1 VATLLDP
8 RSPTGANL
16 FEFGE
21 RVVGQ
26 LADKARPRLERVLGT
41 QLPVIPTAGA
51 TSTSSSSSTSSVG
64 QAAMNN
70 GRKA

>member
-1 VATLLDP
+1 MATLLDP

-41 QLPVIPTAGA
+41 QLPVFPTAGA
-51 TSTSSSSSTSSVG
+51 ASTATATASATAR
-64 QAAMNN
+64 AAMNG
-70 GRKA
+70 GRKV